1 MDWIQIEIHFGF
13 FTIFKNFFFSY
24 IVGKTSLITRFM
36 YDTFDGTYQVNLSF
50 HFWDYQRSLF
60 QGRSRHGLIRAF
72 YGSFKTD
79 GSHSYVTGNDRNRLS
94 LKDHVPGRQNRQTAG
109 ESRYPFLFGINLV
122 RTESRL

>member
-60 QGRSRHGLIRAF
+60 QGRSRHGLIHPF
-72 YGSFKTD
+72 MGSFKTD
-79 GSHSYVTGNDRNRLS
+79 VAPT
-94 LKDHVPGRQNRQTAG
+94 PM
-109 ESRYPFLFGINLV
+109 
-122 RTESRL
+122 